1 MSSCRVIVAYCC
13 GCSGVQA
20 EKIERRLQ
28 RQQQSGV
35 MNKWTN
41 PWLVHVIDAQTIPFN
56 VVVQF
61 SKCKDLVFL
70 CESCNIKYTWQN
82 LPQIAD
88 IKLHGKKSRM
98 SKKLHK
104 NKLTDVKKLHGKKIA
119 NVKNWKTSH
128 CGTVSAKIVRK
139 AACGLLGWRM
149 GLGTK

>member
-1 MSSCRVIVAYCC
+1 
-13 GCSGVQA
+13 
-20 EKIERRLQ
+20 
-28 RQQQSGV
+28 
-35 MNKWTN
+35 
-41 PWLVHVIDAQTIPFN
+41 VIDAQTIPFN

-104 NKLTDVKKLHGKKIA
+104 NKLTDVKKLHGKKIRER
-119 NVKNWKTSH
+119 KKLPTKMKKPHEKKLTDDKS
-128 CGTVSAKIVRK
+128 CTEKIVK
-139 AACGLLGWRM
+139 
-149 GLGTK
+149 TKKPA